1 MSTRYPVLPEA
12 SFNCEKSGRETFLPD
27 AGQRSRA
34 KRIEA
39 LSGTG
44 TVMEAT
50 KARLEAV
57 AYLPVPMVRIHFPPP
72 ESPVRT

>member
-44 TVMEAT
+44 TVMEET
-50 KARLEAV
+50 KSVSKR
-57 AYLPVPMVRIHFPPP
+57 
-72 ESPVRT
+72 